1 MGERHLMYSGS
12 ITDVQGLLVGH
23 AQDTIGM
30 TGVSVVLAPNGAVC
44 GVDVRGSAPGT
55 RETDPV
61 SYTHLDVYKR
71 QPEDGA
77 RIPACSRL

>member
-1 MGERHLMYSGS
+1 MYSGS

-55 RETDPV
+55 RETDLLGQAKAV
-61 SYTHLDVYKR
+61 QQVQAVLLAGGSAYGLAAA
-71 QPEDGA
+71 DGVM
-77 RIPACSRL
+77 I